1 MTLHTASD
9 PSGTLPSQSDRQ
21 LAVQLEN
28 VSVRYWVPHERIDT
42 FKEYVIRVLQ
52 RRVDHSEL
60 WALTDID
67 LQVRRGEAFGI
78 IGPNG
83 AGKSTLLKL
92 IAGVLRPTLGRVWVR
107 GQVAPLLDIG
117 GGFHPELTGREN
129 VYLNATLLGH
139 ARRDISARFEQIVD
153 FAELWD
159 FIDAPLRTYSTGMA
173 ARLGFAVAVA
183 WEPDV
188 LLVDEVLAVGDQSF
202 QQKCLSRMD
211 EFRQQMKTIV
221 FVSHSLLAVQT
232 LCDRACLLSHGRVV
246 ELGDVGGVLTA
257 YEALLERQLHGD

>member
-1 MTLHTASD
+1 MTLLTASD
-9 PSGTLPSQSDRQ
+9 RGNAMPAKNDRQ

-42 FKEYVIRVLQ
+42 FKEYVIRLLQ
-52 RRVDHSEL
+52 RRVNHSEL
-60 WALTDID
+60 WALTGID
-67 LQVRRGEAFGI
+67 LEVQRGEALGI

-92 IAGVLRPTLGRVWVR
+92 IASVLRPTVGRVWVR

-139 ARRDISARFEQIVD
+139 SRRDISARFEQIVD

-173 ARLGFAVAVA
+173 ARLGFSVAVA

-188 LLVDEVLAVGDQSF
+188 LLVDEVLAVGDASF
-202 QQKCLSRMD
+202 QQKCLRRMG
-211 EFRQQMKTIV
+211 EFREQMKTIF
-221 FVSHSLLAVQT
+221 FVSHDLSAVQR
-232 LCDRACLLSHGRVV
+232 LCDRVCLV
-246 ELGDVGGVLTA
+246 VGGRIVEMGEAAMVLAA
-257 YEALLERQLHGD
+257 YEALLGQ